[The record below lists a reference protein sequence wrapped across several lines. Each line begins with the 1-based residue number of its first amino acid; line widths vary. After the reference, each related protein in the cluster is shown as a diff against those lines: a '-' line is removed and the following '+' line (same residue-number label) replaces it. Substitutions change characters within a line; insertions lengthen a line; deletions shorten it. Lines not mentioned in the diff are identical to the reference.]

1 MASNNFWTTPTYAP
15 MQQFKFDVQ
24 TNLWRADI
32 DSAGPDGRVEINY
45 YSAPGQKE
53 RRYTIPKE
61 LIKAVNLPDTTF
73 GYDNDAANIGSGGPN
88 IESQD
93 PQISELELQFYMTGE
108 LLTDL
113 QDIFYTYYLQD
124 LQTDSAGNPLSGKVP
139 VIMNKDRVSFQPAFE
154 LIENSEI
161 TVNIYK
167 SLVKTKQNLNGQ
179 KLSNLGLI
187 RSIKYY
193 GVYPVSYNLGSLDY
207 SSSDVVVGNMKF
219 YFYGYEIVNP
229 NREGSISLSDNVLG
243 AIGAKRQDTKNMGN
257 F

>member
-1 MASNNFWTTPTYAP
+1 MASDNFWTTPTYAP

-24 TNLWRADI
+24 TELWKADI
-32 DSAGPDGRVEINY
+32 SSANGEGRVKLDLDL
-45 YSAPGQKE
+45 PGQS
-53 RRYTIPKE
+53 RYTIPKE
-61 LIKAVNLPDTTF
+61 LIKAVNLPDIAF

-108 LLTDL
+108 LLSDL

-124 LQTDSAGNPLSGKVP
+124 FQVDDLGITRAKVP
-139 VIMNKDRVSFQPAFE
+139 RIMNKDRISFQPSYQ

-167 SLVKTKQNLNGQ
+167 STAAFRRRPQSGQPKVPNLQLV
-179 KLSNLGLI
+179 
-187 RSIKYY
+187 RSVRYS

-207 SSSDVVVGNMKF
+207 SSSDVVVGSMKF
-219 YFYGYEIVNP
+219 YFYACEVVDPNNEGRSLNEDIVK
-229 NREGSISLSDNVLG
+229 SLRKSANT
-243 AIGAKRQDTKNMGN
+243 RMGN